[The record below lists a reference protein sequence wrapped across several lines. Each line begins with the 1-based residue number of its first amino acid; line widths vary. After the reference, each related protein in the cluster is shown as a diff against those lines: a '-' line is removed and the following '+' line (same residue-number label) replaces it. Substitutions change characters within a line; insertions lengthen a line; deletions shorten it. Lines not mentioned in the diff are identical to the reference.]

1 LTTVR
6 QPFDALGETAA
17 HLLLDRMTGRYKGA
31 PRRVLLPTHLVVRDS
46 CGSEAQDAPDTGA
59 HEFLTAEVTA
69 R

>member
-1 LTTVR
+1 VH

-46 CGSEAQDAPDTGA
+46 CGSGVLSVREAAVRDLRPAKAAAG
-59 HEFLTAEVTA
+59 
-69 R
+69 